1 MQAEQ
6 PFTGTVIGILCLRD
20 VEPCKREIFRKPRP
34 YCFGDVV
41 HGVEIIHAMG
51 VEPTPDLLAA
61 HFYLLDP
68 ARRPGEARRQALFCP
83 PRIGFRAYQKNRQAP
98 QPSLQALSMAFMAAV
113 TPFSE

>member
-6 PFTGTVIGILCLRD
+6 PFTGAVIGILCLRD

-34 YCFGDVV
+34 YRFGDVV

-61 HFYLLDP
+61 HFYLLVRHAGPVKRGVKRRFVDP
-68 ARRPGEARRQALFCP
+68 AQAFAHIKSIGRRLSHRCRLCRWLSWP
-83 PRIGFRAYQKNRQAP
+83 P
-98 QPSLQALSMAFMAAV
+98 
-113 TPFSE
+113 